1 MKDVKKPVKHCI
13 NVSVLLFCLLFILP
27 LATVTVIHREK
38 AKNEQNPESVEIL
51 PPGKIDS
58 DETVRVL
65 TDTGV
70 QKMSMSEYLQG
81 VVRAEMPASFEEQAL
96 CAQAVTARTY
106 TLYKIATGSNHGT
119 TADVCTDPTCCQ
131 AYSAKSAAM
140 RNWGKNAAAYE
151 RKIENAVAATDGE
164 TILYNNQPIL
174 AVFHSSSAGCTK
186 GSGEV
191 WTKDLPYLK
200 SVSSPEKG
208 KEIPNY
214 YSRVSYTPAEFR
226 KKFTAA
232 QPKAKFPSDVRNWI
246 RDLQTAEGHNVKS
259 VIIGGVRV
267 SGTQVRSIFG
277 LRSATFDPEIKDGK
291 IVFYVTGYGHG
302 VGMSQYGANELAKE
316 GKNWKEIICHYY
328 TGVTLACRTRDG
340 AA

>member
-1 MKDVKKPVKHCI
+1 MKRPVKHCI

-27 LATVTVIHREK
+27 LATVTVIQREK
-38 AKNEQNPESVEIL
+38 KNEQNPESVEIL

-119 TADVCTDPTCCQ
+119 TADVCTDHTCCQ
-131 AYSAKSAAM
+131 AYIAKSAAI

-174 AVFHSSSAGCTK
+174 AVFHSSSAERTK

-200 SVSSPEKG
+200 SVLSPEKG
-208 KEIPNY
+208 KKIPNY

-232 QPKAKFPSDVRNWI
+232 RPQAKFPADVRKWI
-246 RDLQTAEGHNVKS
+246 RDLQTTEGHNVKS
-259 VIIGGVRV
+259 VTIGGVRI
-267 SGTQVRSIFG
+267 SGAQARSIFG

-291 IVFYVTGYGHG
+291 IIFYVTGYGHG

-316 GKNWKEIICHYY
+316 GKSWKEIICHYY
-328 TGVTLACRTRDG
+328 TGVTLALRTRNG

>member
-1 MKDVKKPVKHCI
+1 MKDVKRPVKHCI

-27 LATVTVIHREK
+27 LATVTVIQREK
-38 AKNEQNPESVEIL
+38 KNEQNPESVEIL

-119 TADVCTDPTCCQ
+119 TADVCTDHTCCQ
-131 AYSAKSAAM
+131 AYIAKSAAI

-174 AVFHSSSAGCTK
+174 AVFHSSSAERTK

-200 SVSSPEKG
+200 SVLSPEKG
-208 KEIPNY
+208 KKIPNY

-232 QPKAKFPSDVRNWI
+232 RPQAKFPADVRKWI
-246 RDLQTAEGHNVKS
+246 RDLQTTEGHNVKS
-259 VIIGGVRV
+259 VTIGGVRI
-267 SGTQVRSIFG
+267 SGAQARSIFG

-291 IVFYVTGYGHG
+291 IIFYVTGYGHG

-316 GKNWKEIICHYY
+316 GKSWKEIICHYY
-328 TGVTLACRTRDG
+328 TGVTLALRTRNG